1 MSNPDNI
8 FPDINRQISR
18 ADKEQLLT
26 QKAKAIWMTGLSGSG
41 KTTLAIALE
50 KILHDKGMIAQMLDG
65 DNIRAGINNN
75 LGFSDSD
82 REENIRR
89 IAEAS
94 KLFVG
99 CGIITINCF
108 VSPTQKMRKLA
119 KSIIGPDDFI
129 EVYINSPLEVCETR
143 DVKGLYKKARN
154 GEIPDFTGVNSEFEP
169 PNNPALEVNSS
180 ELSIQ
185 ESLNLLIEFLLP
197 IISVR

>member
-1 MSNPDNI
+1 MNSQDNI

-18 ADKEQLLT
+18 ANKEQLLT
-26 QKAKAIWMTGLSGSG
+26 QKGKTIWMTGLSGSG

-50 KILHDKGMIAQMLDG
+50 KVLHDKGIIAQVLDG
-65 DNIRAGINNN
+65 DNIRAGINSN
-75 LGFSDSD
+75 LGFSNSD

-89 IAEAS
+89 IAEVS
-94 KLFVG
+94 KLFVS

-108 VSPTQKMRKLA
+108 VSPTRKIRGLA
-119 KSIIGPDDFI
+119 KSIIGQDDFM

-185 ESLNLLIEFLLP
+185 ESLNLLTEYLLP

>member
-26 QKAKAIWMTGLSGSG
+26 QRAKTIWMTGLSGSG

-50 KILHDKGMIAQMLDG
+50 KILHDKGMIAQVLDG

-89 IAEAS
+89 IAEVS

-99 CGIITINCF
+99 GGIITINCF

-169 PNNPALEVNSS
+169 PTNPALEVNSS

-197 IISVR
+197 IISIR

>member
-1 MSNPDNI
+1 MNSQDNI

-18 ADKEQLLT
+18 ANKEQLLT
-26 QKAKAIWMTGLSGSG
+26 QKGKTIWMTGLSGSG

-50 KILHDKGMIAQMLDG
+50 KVLHDKGIIAQVLDG
-65 DNIRAGINNN
+65 DNIRAGINSN
-75 LGFSDSD
+75 LGFSNSD

-89 IAEAS
+89 IAEVS
-94 KLFVG
+94 KLFVS

-108 VSPTQKMRKLA
+108 VSPTRKIRGLA
-119 KSIIGPDDFI
+119 KSIIGQDDFM

-154 GEIPDFTGVNSEFEP
+154 GEIRDFTGVNSEFEP

-185 ESLNLLIEFLLP
+185 ESLNLLTEYLLP

>member
-1 MSNPDNI
+1 MNNPDNI

-26 QKAKAIWMTGLSGSG
+26 QKAKTIWMTGLSGSG

-50 KILHDKGMIAQMLDG
+50 KILHDKGMMAQVLDG

-75 LGFSDSD
+75 LGFSYSD

-89 IAEAS
+89 IAEVT

-197 IISVR
+197 IISIR

>member
-18 ADKEQLLT
+18 ADKERLLG
-26 QKAKAIWMTGLSGSG
+26 QKAKTIWMTGLSGSG

-50 KILHDKGMIAQMLDG
+50 KIFHDKGMVVQLLDG

-89 IAEAS
+89 IAEVS

-108 VSPTQKMRKLA
+108 VSPTQKMRELA
-119 KSIIGPDDFI
+119 KSIIGPNDFI
-129 EVYINSPLEVCETR
+129 EVYINSPLDVCEKR
-143 DVKGLYKKARN
+143 DVKGLYQKARK
-154 GEIPDFTGVNSEFEP
+154 GEIPDFTGIHSEFEAP
-169 PNNPALEVNSS
+169 DNPALEVNSS

-185 ESLNLLIEFLLP
+185 ESLNLLTKYLLP